1 MSYSDYIESV
11 TNIHHRDM
19 NHSNGT
25 AMSGCVQYV
34 EYKLGKTHGSGDN
47 MRSYYFV
54 DKIEIPEPS
63 DPATMIPLADVT
75 EANCITWAKA
85 AKGEAWLTA
94 EKERID
100 KILDEMVNP
109 YTVTSFE

>member
-1 MSYSDYIESV
+1 
-11 TNIHHRDM
+11 
-19 NHSNGT
+19 
-25 AMSGCVQYV
+25 
-34 EYKLGKTHGSGDN
+34 

-75 EANCITWAKA
+75 EANCITLAMA

-94 EKERID
+94 
-100 KILDEMVNP
+100 
-109 YTVTSFE
+109 